1 MHMDLRTYR
10 APTLAEA
17 VAKLKA
23 DLGHNALILHT
34 RQIVERYWLG
44 LRRRQIVEIVAGR
57 NLARRPAPPAAKA
70 PTRSI
75 NKPALGSGASSPL
88 SSSLPLNALGTP
100 TKITAPAATAQPLLQ
115 TAAASNAVFL
125 DLSDQMRQL
134 RSMVGELSVQVQHQR
149 VPHVP
154 EEFAEHYL
162 NLTANQVSAE
172 IAAEVIKAAHRAIR
186 PEHLTNAEFVRDKLA
201 EQLERMLTI

>member
-57 NLARRPAPPAAKA
+57 NLPRRAAPGAAAPAKA
-70 PTRSI
+70 PPRSI
-75 NKPALGSGASSPL
+75 NKSAGGSTTSSL
-88 SSSLPLNALGTP
+88 ASSLPLNALGTP
-100 TKITAPAATAQPLLQ
+100 TKISAPAATAQPLLQ

-154 EEFAEHYL
+154 
-162 NLTANQVSAE
+162 
-172 IAAEVIKAAHRAIR
+172 
-186 PEHLTNAEFVRDKLA
+186 
-201 EQLERMLTI
+201 

>member
-57 NLARRPAPPAAKA
+57 NLPHRAAPGAAAAPAKA
-70 PTRSI
+70 PPRAF
-75 NKPALGSGASSPL
+75 NKALSSQSSSL
-88 SSSLPLNALGTP
+88 ASSLPLNALGTP
-100 TKITAPAATAQPLLQ
+100 TRISAP
-115 TAAASNAVFL
+115 
-125 DLSDQMRQL
+125 
-134 RSMVGELSVQVQHQR
+134 
-149 VPHVP
+149 
-154 EEFAEHYL
+154 
-162 NLTANQVSAE
+162 
-172 IAAEVIKAAHRAIR
+172 
-186 PEHLTNAEFVRDKLA
+186 
-201 EQLERMLTI
+201 